1 MAISLKTKKYLK
13 ILVIIL
19 AIYYAVVIFTPLS
32 RWLADRL
39 VIGSMVAQADAIIVL
54 SGGSVNQQYLHYHSL
69 DRLVQ
74 GIVLWRQGK
83 APNIILSGGPP
94 KAGGIAEAYLMQ
106 DMARK
111 LGVRQDRIFLE
122 DESLN
127 TRENIAYSAD
137 IMKKHGWRR
146 ALLVT
151 SALHMKRALK
161 LAKEQGLECLPA
173 PAPYS
178 ERHLSH
184 YQLYQIVKREYLS
197 MLADRLFGQRG
208 LRVLTRISR
217 WLHRWKNK
225 IFYY

>member
-1 MAISLKTKKYLK
+1 MVLSIKTRKYLK
-13 ILVIIL
+13 VLIIIL
-19 AIYYAVVIFTPLS
+19 AIYYGVVIFTPLS
-32 RWLADRL
+32 RWMADRL
-39 VIGSMVAQADAIIVL
+39 VVGSMIGKSDVIIVL
-54 SGGSVNQQYLHYHSL
+54 SGGSVNQQYLGTHTL
-69 DRLVQ
+69 NRLVQ

-111 LGVRQDRIFLE
+111 LGVKEDRIFLE
-122 DESLN
+122 DKSLN
-127 TRENIAYSAD
+127 TRENITYSAD

-146 ALLVT
+146 ALMVT
-151 SALHMKRALK
+151 SALHMKRALQ

-178 ERHLSH
+178 ERFLSH
-184 YQLYQIVKREYLS
+184 YQLYRLVQREYFS
-197 MLADRLFGQRG
+197 ILADKLFGERG